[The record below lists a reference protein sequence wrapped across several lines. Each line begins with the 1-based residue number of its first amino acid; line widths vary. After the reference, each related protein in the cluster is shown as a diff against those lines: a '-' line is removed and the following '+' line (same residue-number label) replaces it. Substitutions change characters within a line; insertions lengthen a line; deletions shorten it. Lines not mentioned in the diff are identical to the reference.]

1 MAVEIPSYATSPFF
15 ITAGMLMPPWADPNA
30 VMKFSNYLVGMG
42 LKMGAAPKPSA
53 KSLKALKAKGVKINP
68 HMSLSKG
75 LKNANKHA
83 GKAAKVRMNKVGGA
97 LAETKLGKLTRK
109 TGRGVG
115 SAGKFVGEKT
125 GISKGIGKIKK
136 SKMFKKG
143 EKAKAKSDLHEMKKA
158 HKKMERATKAKEEHI
173 AESKIAR
180 AKAKAASDKVEK
192 LDKKLKEVKQSPQER
207 AALEKQL
214 EEAQDTQRAETNVAD
229 SHDAEVKELNETI
242 GKNNTIKQIG

>member
-15 ITAGMLMPPWADPNA
+15 ITAAGMLIPPWTDPNA

-68 HMSLSKG
+68 HMSLAKG

-83 GKAAKVRMNKVGGA
+83 GKAAKAKMGKVGKA
-97 LAETKLGKLTRK
+97 LGKTKIGKFTRK

-158 HKKMERATKAKEEHI
+158 HKKNGTGDQ
-173 AESKIAR
+173 SKRRTHSRI
-180 AKAKAASDKVEK
+180 
-192 LDKKLKEVKQSPQER
+192 
-207 AALEKQL
+207 
-214 EEAQDTQRAETNVAD
+214 
-229 SHDAEVKELNETI
+229 
-242 GKNNTIKQIG
+242 KNC